1 MQRHVR
7 KGTGVIFA
15 TVLAI
20 FGSSASVAADTRMG
34 HQGTYGVHYLAD
46 SEEYPGATCRYDGDT
61 VLKAVRVRFPFVFA
75 SDHPDGQLVGWRAI
89 AQRQA
94 AGGKG
99 WTSVARSPIQFGSAR
114 DHRPANFADV
124 KVDVAGVPGSIY
136 RVRVRMNWYVTPVGE
151 FEQIEGKA
159 THRVDWYRYV
169 LADANPGFCPG
180 AIL

>member
-20 FGSSASVAADTRMG
+20 FGSSASVAADTPMG

-46 SEEYPGATCRYDGDT
+46 SEEYAGAICRYDGNT

-89 AQRQA
+89 VQEQ
-94 AGGKG
+94 GQFDTG
-99 WTSVARSPIQFGSAR
+99 WTSVARSFVQFGSAG
-114 DHRPANFADV
+114 DERPANLSDI
-124 KVDVAGVPGSIY
+124 KVDVEGDPGSIY
-136 RVRVRMNWYVTPVGE
+136 RVLVRMMWYVTPVGQV
-151 FEQIEGKA
+151 EQVEGKA
-159 THRVDWYRYV
+159 THRVDWYRYI

-180 AIL
+180 AVL